1 MAFRGSE
8 WRLWVR
14 AWGARVKER
23 ESRSPW
29 LAGVAKAEQP
39 ISNLSALGAMWA
51 EFSEVLAIYQV
62 VLFSELELG

>member
-1 MAFRGSE
+1 MEAG
-8 WRLWVR
+8 VR
-14 AWGARVKER
+14 AWGSRVKATR
-23 ESRSPW
+23 AGTLW

-51 EFSEVLAIYQV
+51 EFSVLAIYQV